1 MSDYLK
7 RKRDLPLWRQL
18 QDRCEHFNGLTHKVC
33 RAGVTYTDV
42 RDESTRPYAFPC
54 LLREEDPPAKTTC
67 DRAKFDIV
75 FVAIGDNLETSILTT
90 LVLKEA
96 GVKKVWVK
104 ARDKFHAKI
113 LQKVGADKVINPE
126 WDMGRRVAQS
136 MLDNRLFDYL
146 ELGHDMVLTEFVIG
160 LQQNT
165 RTLADLR
172 LLQQSDFQLLAIKR
186 GEVLHN
192 VLTGKMELQLGDILI
207 LAGNKHAIDHWLDTL

>member
-1 MSDYLK
+1 VADATDEATVAEL
-7 RKRDLPLWRQL
+7 
-18 QDRCEHFNGLTHKVC
+18 GL
-33 RAGVTYTDV
+33 AN
-42 RDESTRPYAFPC
+42 
-54 LLREEDPPAKTTC
+54 
-67 DRAKFDIV
+67 FDIV

>member
-1 MSDYLK
+1 MNNQFAVIGLGLFGSALCEE
-7 RKRDLPLWRQL
+7 LQL
-18 QDRCEHFNGLTHKVC
+18 QNAEVLAIDI
-33 RAGVTYTDV
+33 
-42 RDESTRPYAFPC
+42 DESKTRQIATLC
-54 LLREEDPPAKTTC
+54 NHVIVADATDEATVAELGLAN
-67 DRAKFDIV
+67 FDIV

-146 ELGHDMVLTEFVIG
+146 ELGHEMVLTEFVIG
-160 LQQNT
+160 LQQNG
-165 RTLADLR
+165 RTLADLN
-172 LLQQSDFQLLAIKR
+172 LLQQNDFQLLAIKR

-192 VLTGKMELQLGDILI
+192 VLTGKMELQLGDTLI
-207 LAGNKHAIDHWLDTL
+207 LAGN